1 MFVDVNVRERARSV
15 GRSHAHGEGRGVLRG
30 ARPAGKIKFLRGQ
43 VSAVVGVLVSVSVSL
58 ALRCVCSEKGFQI
71 LSVGVNL
78 QPPRMMKNICSC
90 NITAAAV
97 VRPFLEE
104 KNQNTRR
111 NRATV
116 PGNFDPRV
124 PLKDW
129 G

>member
-78 QPPRMMKNICSC
+78 QPPRMIKKYLLVQHHCRCCGSSFSGRKKPKHEAKPSN
-90 NITAAAV
+90 
-97 VRPFLEE
+97 RP
-104 KNQNTRR
+104 
-111 NRATV
+111 
-116 PGNFDPRV
+116 
-124 PLKDW
+124 W
-129 G
+129 